1 MEKEKKY
8 VVTALCCAHCG
19 CKLKS
24 DVIKFSDGTEYNVP
38 DLACPGCGK
47 FAIKFVPR
55 DKK

>member
-19 CKLKS
+19 CELES

-38 DLACPGCGK
+38 NLACPRCGK
-47 FAIKFVPR
+47 FAIKFGCR
-55 DKK
+55 NT